1 MVRKARVDQNQPL
14 IVATLRRCG
23 FAVAHTHI
31 IGKGFPDLCI
41 SRRGWT
47 GLVEVKDSSKPPSAR
62 RLTPDEIDFHARW
75 QDEILILESIDDVL
89 KLNERFINEAICKT

>member
-1 MVRKARVDQNQPL
+1 MVRKARVDANQPL

-23 FAVAHTHI
+23 FAVAHTHT

-41 SRRGWT
+41 SRKGWT
-47 GLVEVKDSSKPPSAR
+47 GLVEVKDSAKPPSAR
-62 RLTPDEIDFHARW
+62 RLTPDEHKFHQEW
-75 QDEILILESIDDVL
+75 PGEIFVIESVDDVL

>member
-1 MVRKARVDQNQPL
+1 MVRKARVDANQPV

-23 FAVAHTHI
+23 FAVAHTHTL
-31 IGKGFPDLCI
+31 GKGFPDLCI

-62 RLTPDEIDFHARW
+62 KLTPDEASFHAKW
-75 QDEILILESIDDVL
+75 PGEIFVIESVDDVL